1 MQNIKINY
9 QIITLIILVL
19 SMFRGVVSILIGDFI
34 ETKYIY
40 HTISSVFML
49 YAAFWIFQ
57 KYRSVLPRQL
67 NTLLNLNLL
76 AYTFWLITDLILFTG
91 NIVYFF
97 TYAIF
102 PFFIIPFCRVD
113 RETYI
118 KVFYII
124 SFFIS
129 CTVIFD
135 YLLINTRVYADGYE
149 IRETLRH
156 LLTSDSHSPTH
167 TNGLYRAVGIIGE
180 EHEAASLLVMMS
192 AFLYSVKSSVFHPIF
207 QSLCLILVWISL
219 LLTYSAANII
229 VGLVS
234 IMIITVYKIQK
245 RPVKYLGI
253 GMMIIA
259 MLVLS
264 ISYNLFQ
271 INDIIQPFLTRL
283 DNDEAWKVILSQ
295 RININIFDEFLA
307 LIVGHVKGFGISE
320 FGLISEV
327 GLVRILYNS
336 SIFIFLFTALICIYP
351 IFMYAKVDSVV
362 KTYMFPYI
370 VTIYSGLLTLAH
382 YGTLFRSTNIILF
395 FSIYGVLVNL
405 YLSSKSVT
413 NSSQLLTSKSGKNTT

>member
-1 MQNIKINY
+1 
-9 QIITLIILVL
+9 
-19 SMFRGVVSILIGDFI
+19 
-34 ETKYIY
+34 
-40 HTISSVFML
+40 
-49 YAAFWIFQ
+49 
-57 KYRSVLPRQL
+57 
-67 NTLLNLNLL
+67 
-76 AYTFWLITDLILFTG
+76 
-91 NIVYFF
+91 
-97 TYAIF
+97 
-102 PFFIIPFCRVD
+102 
-113 RETYI
+113 
-118 KVFYII
+118 
-124 SFFIS
+124 
-129 CTVIFD
+129 
-135 YLLINTRVYADGYE
+135 
-149 IRETLRH
+149 
-156 LLTSDSHSPTH
+156 
-167 TNGLYRAVGIIGE
+167 
-180 EHEAASLLVMMS
+180 
-192 AFLYSVKSSVFHPIF
+192 
-207 QSLCLILVWISL
+207 
-219 LLTYSAANII
+219 
-229 VGLVS
+229 
-234 IMIITVYKIQK
+234 MIITVYKIQK

-336 SIFIFLFTALICIYP
+336 GIFIFLFTALICIYP